1 MVSPRELI
9 SPFESYMLIILD
21 MCCVYVL
28 VYTQYHA
35 STTSGPKSFKFAG
48 IPVSAVFA
56 VAMW

>member
-1 MVSPRELI
+1 ML
-9 SPFESYMLIILD
+9 YDMLIIFD

-35 STTSGPKSFKFAG
+35 STTSVPKSFKFAG

-56 VAMW
+56 VALW